1 MATHRQCARV
11 GILLQYHHY
20 LRCQVAVR
28 SRMKTHIK
36 LALAAIEAK
45 DAEKVKTA
53 LPAAISAIDRA
64 ASKGVIHSNNAAR
77 KKSFLQRQA
86 AAQG

>member
-1 MATHRQCARV
+1 MAHIKSAKKRIRTNERDR
-11 GILLQYHHY
+11 
-20 LRCQVAVR
+20 LRNMAVR

-45 DAEKVKTA
+45 QAKKVKTA
-53 LPAAISAIDRA
+53 LPAAISEIDRA

>member
-1 MATHRQCARV
+1 MAHIKSAKKRIRTNERDR
-11 GILLQYHHY
+11 
-20 LRCQVAVR
+20 LRNMAVR

-53 LPAAISAIDRA
+53 LPAAISEIDRA